1 MKPNAQLND
10 MRGRL
15 TEFHMQN
22 PDEHLGDALQR
33 IVEDPLKPRS
43 EHGTF
48 RINPIMLFLAMVLA
62 LTLGTFL
69 LFSFI

>member
-1 MKPNAQLND
+1 MKPNVQLND

-15 TEFHMQN
+15 TDFYMQN
-22 PDEHLGDALQR
+22 PDEHLGDALLR
-33 IVEDPLKPRS
+33 LVEDPLKPRS

>member
-1 MKPNAQLND
+1 MKPNAQTND

-15 TEFHMQN
+15 TDFYMQN
-22 PDEHLGDALQR
+22 PNEHLGDALLR
-33 IVEDPLKPRS
+33 LIEDPLKARS

-48 RINPIMLFLAMVLA
+48 RINPILLFLAMVLA

-69 LFSFI
+69 LFGFI

>member
-1 MKPNAQLND
+1 MKPNAQTND

-15 TEFHMQN
+15 IDFYLQN
-22 PDEHLGDALQR
+22 PNEHLGDAMLR
-33 IVEDPLKPRS
+33 LVEDPLKPRS

-48 RINPIMLFLAMVLA
+48 RMNPILLFLAMVLA